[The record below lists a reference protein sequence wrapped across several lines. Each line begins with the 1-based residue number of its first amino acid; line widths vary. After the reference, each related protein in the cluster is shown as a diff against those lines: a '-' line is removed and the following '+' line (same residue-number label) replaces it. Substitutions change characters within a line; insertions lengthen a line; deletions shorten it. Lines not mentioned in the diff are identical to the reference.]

1 MAIKTRDHTIF
12 SKKLFLLVLM
22 IITILI
28 PVLFINTN
36 IFSNINLSKFYV
48 QENVLNMSKFTKDN
62 YTEILTTA
70 KHGLGNITVDDIDF
84 SSLTIGFCNENVHH
98 PLIIEDLINES
109 LKVNII
115 NMEFIETTSPAIK
128 DNLDDTISD
137 KITIT
142 IKLNETLNV
151 EYNNSEAR
159 YMIYH
164 SRYVGAKLL
173 EFYVNN
179 GSVISNLTEGV
190 DFTIDNNGYLVFYYE
205 DYFQEGRIFN
215 FDVYLIWEMDLAL
228 SGWTIEQKEDEI
240 FEMIE
245 VEQEISVK
253 FNYKFDLFGQSHG
266 FVVGQ
271 TIPINAW
278 YVALTVNPLDKEKM
292 NYDKLTLKGTEVNI
306 GNHLNPD
313 KSLQIKLS
321 DLFTPAS
328 SSFSLNFT
336 STFKLRFEEPV
347 GSSWAIDRLIAQRE
361 IRERIYFCTL
371 VSGPQHIYL
380 QNVEF
385 YEPNIYFEEV
395 IDGYSLFDREV
406 LFVDANFSIT
416 NKRLGLN
423 VTIPFLFVG
432 ETCPISIEYLTFQ
445 KLKIVITDNIKMPLV
460 GAKIEVFHFGIT
472 YGTYISNKTIQP
484 IIPGKSDENGK
495 IVLFNVPRGNYTI
508 KVYWEGRVVKEA
520 SISTS
525 KENNYV
531 YTNVNHFPFWIL
543 IFGGICG
550 IILIFG
556 VIFYIKNKKLR

>member
-1 MAIKTRDHTIF
+1 MAIKTRNHTIV
-12 SKKLFLLVLM
+12 SKKLGLLVLM
-22 IITILI
+22 IITIII
-28 PVLFINTN
+28 PVLFTN
-36 IFSNINLSKFYV
+36 FKIFSNIDLSKIYG
-48 QENVLNMSKFTKDN
+48 QENTLNINKFTKDN

-84 SSLTIGFCNENVHH
+84 SSLTIGFFNHNVNH
-98 PLIIEDLINES
+98 PLIIEDLSNES
-109 LKVNII
+109 LKVNIKY
-115 NMEFIETTSPAIK
+115 MEFLETTSPAII

-137 KITIT
+137 KIYIT
-142 IKLNETLNV
+142 IKFNETLHV

-164 SRYVGAKLL
+164 SRYVNAKLL

-190 DFTIDNNGYLVFYYE
+190 DFTIDNAGFLVFYYE

-215 FDVYLIWEMDLAL
+215 FDMYLIWEFDLAL
-228 SGWTIEQKEDEI
+228 SGWAIEQNEGQILEI
-240 FEMIE
+240 TE
-245 VEQEISVK
+245 VEQEFIVEL
-253 FNYKFDLFGQSHG
+253 NYKFDLFGQKHA

-271 TIPINAW
+271 TLPITTW
-278 YVALTVNPLDKEKM
+278 YVALTVNPLDKEKF
-292 NYDKLTLKGTEVNI
+292 NYQKLALRGSEVNL
-306 GNHLNPD
+306 NTHLNPD
-313 KSLQIKLS
+313 KSVQIKLS
-321 DLFTPAS
+321 DLFTPAT

-361 IRERIYFCTL
+361 IRERIYFCSL
-371 VSGPQHIYL
+371 VSGPPHVYL

-385 YEPNIYFEEV
+385 YEPNIYFEET
-395 IDGYSLFDREV
+395 IEAYSLFDREV
-406 LFVDANFSIT
+406 LFADANFSIT

-432 ETCPISIEYLTFQ
+432 ETCPVSIKYLAFQ
-445 KLKIVITDNIKMPLV
+445 KLKIVITDSIKMPLV
-460 GAKIEVFHFGIT
+460 GAKIEVFHFGAT
-472 YGTYISNKTIQP
+472 YGTYISNQNIQP
-484 IIPGKSDENGK
+484 IIPSISDENGK
-495 IVLFNVPRGNYTI
+495 IVLYNVPRGNYTI

-520 SISTS
+520 IISTS
-525 KENNYV
+525 KEINYV
-531 YTNVNHFPFWIL
+531 YTNVIHFPFWIL
-543 IFGGICG
+543 IFGGISG